1 MTGKEYQ
8 ELAMRTNDGCHIGRL
23 QGAINE
29 SWNSNK
35 FNVGDLVNGVIGLCG
50 ESGEVVDLVKK
61 QLFHGHSLDINEIK
75 EELGDLMWYV
85 AMCCHALNISL
96 DDVMQGNIEK
106 LKKRYPDGFSE
117 QASINRED

>member
-35 FNVGDLVNGVIGLCG
+35 FNAGNLVNGVMGLCG
-50 ESGEVVDLVKK
+50 ESGEVADLVKK
-61 QLFHGHSLDINEIK
+61 QFFHGHSLDTKEIK
-75 EELGDLMWYV
+75 KELGDVMWYV

-96 DDVMQGNIEK
+96 DDVMQVNIEK
-106 LKKRYPDGFSE
+106 LKRRYPDGFSE
-117 QASINRED
+117 QASINRTE